1 MRRLEFW
8 RRFFEN
14 GTYER
19 SWESGIEVN
28 YDGIESCVNHQK
40 LDPGKSLKE
49 IPEKPKKRRSVIRR
63 LRKKQ
68 IEIAKK
74 SEKPIPRYLEQQM
87 VREKAQ

>member
-1 MRRLEFW
+1 M
-8 RRFFEN
+8 
-14 GTYER
+14 
-19 SWESGIEVN
+19 
-28 YDGIESCVNHQK
+28 NHQK

-74 SEKPIPRYLEQQM
+74 SGKPIPRYLEQQM